1 MVQLTED
8 FEVADIKLNGREF
21 QDRRENGA
29 KRQNRSI
36 KTKKPGNWKRGI
48 HQRRNK
54 RFAW

>member
-8 FEVADIKLNGREF
+8 FEVADIKLNDREF

-36 KTKKPGNWKRGI
+36 KTKKSGNWKRGI

>member
-8 FEVADIKLNGREF
+8 FEVADIKLNDREF

-29 KRQNRSI
+29 KRQNRPVKI
-36 KTKKPGNWKRGI
+36 KKSGNWKRGI